1 MPIYD
6 YLCDACGHEF
16 EREQSMNDRPVR
28 TCPRCRARKVRRLI
42 SRTSFVLK
50 GGGWYRDL
58 YSSSKPSSKGQGGGE
73 SAGDA
78 SSAKDASSE
87 KKGASSDASTKKG
100 GADARSGSRAAA

>member
-58 YSSSKPSSKGQGGGE
+58 YSSSKPSSKKEGGGE
-73 SAGDA
+73 PSSAGTPEA
-78 SSAKDASSE
+78 GSSS
-87 KKGASSDASTKKG
+87 KG
-100 GADARSGSRAAA
+100 GKKDGAEAGAGPRAAA

>member
-58 YSSSKPSSKGQGGGE
+58 YSSSKPASRKEGGGE
-73 SAGDA
+73 SSTAGA
-78 SSAKDASSE
+78 SE
-87 KKGASSDASTKKG
+87 KGSSSGSGQKG
-100 GADARSGSRAAA
+100 GAEGGPGSRAAA

>member
-58 YSSSKPSSKGQGGGE
+58 YSSSRPSGGKEGGGE
-73 SAGDA
+73 STGAG
-78 SSAKDASSE
+78 SSE
-87 KKGASSDASTKKG
+87 KGSSSEGSRKG
-100 GADARSGSRAAA
+100 GDQGGSKAGSASRAAA